1 MPARARTRPG
11 SGIEQAATYVAGPH
25 GALFCS
31 IVAPEAGALA
41 NIVICP
47 PLLADF
53 AFSYRRELVLATEL
67 ARLGAAVWRFHYAGT
82 GYSEGDPSESTF
94 AGMVA
99 DAGAVV
105 GAAAAACGAP
115 LALVG
120 TRCGAFVAAAAAGG
134 AAIPVALWEPLED
147 GADYLREG
155 FRARIIVDGGQLGRP
170 PVTSAQLL
178 GEIHTTGATELVGYT
193 LHRPLYESLLELRL
207 TSCVSAATPRVLLI
221 RSQPVDGAASTD
233 HLSAA
238 LTGKGIAVTAATLG
252 VPESWWFHR
261 MQQLPAGEMG
271 RRLAEMIAPWLKTS
285 TAAEVTVPASAGAR
299 QPAYISSGDGNVFG
313 LLTSPPAAAN
323 GLTAVILWG
332 GAGIP
337 SFGRNQVAAK
347 LAECLTDR
355 GFHVLQLDYPG
366 CGESP
371 GPTQTEPIDEA
382 SKLALFESVR
392 SAYRWLAA
400 QGLGQVVAIGSCQG
414 AVAALYTAEDIPSP
428 VGLALLAA
436 PVREGD
442 EICVPGAPGGADEGA
457 VSPRYLDAMSRAVD
471 AGMPILL
478 LYGSDDEVFPDFDRA
493 RTGELGQLLCRAG
506 KRATLRL
513 TDERIHGYL
522 TVSGQEAGSD
532 AVVEWLDAIL
542 PAATPAGLP
551 AIAAATAATSNP
563 VPGLVRAHIAA
574 SRSES
579 MMPPDFEDDTSL
591 IDAGMLDSLAV
602 FKMVAFLEA
611 RFGIEIPDEQLVWD
625 NFETVAA
632 VARLVESKLP
642 AAGIKAEAAS
652 L

>member
-1 MPARARTRPG
+1 
-11 SGIEQAATYVAGPH
+11 
-25 GALFCS
+25 
-31 IVAPEAGALA
+31 
-41 NIVICP
+41 
-47 PLLADF
+47 
-53 AFSYRRELVLATEL
+53 
-67 ARLGAAVWRFHYAGT
+67 
-82 GYSEGDPSESTF
+82 
-94 AGMVA
+94 
-99 DAGAVV
+99 
-105 GAAAAACGAP
+105 
-115 LALVG
+115 
-120 TRCGAFVAAAAAGG
+120 
-134 AAIPVALWEPLED
+134 
-147 GADYLREG
+147 
-155 FRARIIVDGGQLGRP
+155 
-170 PVTSAQLL
+170 
-178 GEIHTTGATELVGYT
+178 
-193 LHRPLYESLLELRL
+193 
-207 TSCVSAATPRVLLI
+207 
-221 RSQPVDGAASTD
+221 
-233 HLSAA
+233 
-238 LTGKGIAVTAATLG
+238 
-252 VPESWWFHR
+252 
-261 MQQLPAGEMG
+261 
-271 RRLAEMIAPWLKTS
+271 
-285 TAAEVTVPASAGAR
+285 
-299 QPAYISSGDGNVFG
+299 
-313 LLTSPPAAAN
+313 
-323 GLTAVILWG
+323 
-332 GAGIP
+332 
-337 SFGRNQVAAK
+337 VAAK
-347 LAECLTDR
+347 LAERLSDR

-400 QGLGQVVAIGSCQG
+400 RGLGQVIAIGSCQG

-428 VGLALLAA
+428 AGLALLAA

-442 EICVPGAPGGADEGA
+442 EICVPGAPGGAAEGA
-457 VSPRYLDAMSRAVD
+457 ASPRYLDAMGRAVD

-478 LYGSDDEVFPDFDRA
+478 LYGTDDDVFPDFDRA
-493 RTGELGQLLCRAG
+493 RAGELGQLLSRAG

-642 AAGIKAEAAS
+642 AAGIKAEAGS